1 MELPKRVCESFKSE
15 PKDGGDNLD
24 SGLQYSTKDMGSEKS
39 ESEKNDGSNN
49 FDAVLYESDSS
60 TMKEA
65 HSDSVE
71 TQSGTNNESNDES
84 DSSSEPS
91 KEEQSNFDFSSGP
104 CIEANSDSSSGSL
117 YSEVNQNKITNT
129 NNDLSN
135 DLTSS
140 GSGNNGEEGN
150 SVQEQYDSDTSSGN
164 ENLEETQTKIII
176 QNYGYESEA
185 ILKSTACCNLYE
197 SFKILFFSTFI
208 VKALF

>member
-15 PKDGGDNLD
+15 PKDGVDNLD

-60 TMKEA
+60 TLKEA

-71 TQSGTNNESNDES
+71 KQSVTNKESNDES
-84 DSSSEPS
+84 DSSSEPN
-91 KEEQSNFDFSSGP
+91 KEGH
-104 CIEANSDSSSGSL
+104 SSSGSL

>member
-15 PKDGGDNLD
+15 QKDGGDNLD
-24 SGLQYSTKDMGSEKS
+24 SGLQNSTKDLG
-39 ESEKNDGSNN
+39 
-49 FDAVLYESDSS
+49 
-60 TMKEA
+60 
-65 HSDSVE
+65 
-71 TQSGTNNESNDES
+71 
-84 DSSSEPS
+84 
-91 KEEQSNFDFSSGP
+91 
-104 CIEANSDSSSGSL
+104 
-117 YSEVNQNKITNT
+117 
-129 NNDLSN
+129 
-135 DLTSS
+135 S

-150 SVQEQYDSDTSSGN
+150 SVQEQSDSDTSSGN

>member
-15 PKDGGDNLD
+15 PKDGVDNLD

-71 TQSGTNNESNDES
+71 KQSVTNKESNDES
-84 DSSSEPS
+84 DSSSEPN
-91 KEEQSNFDFSSGP
+91 KEGH
-104 CIEANSDSSSGSL
+104 SSSGSL